1 MTDRSSKP
9 NAGQPDA
16 LRRKLAK
23 AGVAA
28 PIVLATLVSKPV
40 LGAATHNCT
49 ISGQVSGNVSTHAQG
64 DCKLLGTAATGWVD
78 PATWPQ
84 CAYFFTACGTGHPV
98 ASDAKLFSA
107 SPDGGGLPQFVDAY
121 NNSVSNAASVYEVLD
136 GTGITPKGTFVASA
150 ELGREAVAALLSSLD
165 TSNNPNYPVLPADV
179 IYMFNSVAVGG
190 GTYTPYPGAT
200 PWDAIS
206 VLNYFKM
213 LHA

>member
-9 NAGQPDA
+9 NTGQPDA

-84 CAYFFTACGTGHPV
+84 CTYFFTDCSAGHPV
-98 ASDAKLFSA
+98 AADARLFSA
-107 SPDGGGLPQFVDAY
+107 SPAGGGLPKFVDAY
-121 NNSVSNAASVYEVLD
+121 NNSASSAASVYEVLV
-136 GTGITPKGTFVASA
+136 GTGITPKGVASA

-165 TSNNPNYPVLPADV
+165 TISNPNYPVLPADV
-179 IYMFNSVAVGG
+179 IDMFNSVAVVG